1 MAQAVKFNVEPVVI
15 NKEIV
20 LTEPYLNVMHIYFIN
35 LSAFRRFVVN
45 KRTRKELKYK
55 IKSLTLRNNELFS
68 LQRSPLQLQAD
79 NLTLIKMAETLRNN
93 DGL

>member
-1 MAQAVKFNVEPVVI
+1 MK
-15 NKEIV
+15 
-20 LTEPYLNVMHIYFIN
+20 T
-35 LSAFRRFVVN
+35 
-45 KRTRKELKYK
+45 RTRKELKYN
-55 IKSLTLRNNELFS
+55 IKLLTLRNNELFS